1 MTVPD
6 GSRPGLRPVWQR
18 AALLIAG
25 FVALLYAIEAVDA
38 AAPAELDSAG
48 IEPRSAD
55 GLWGVVFAPV
65 LHADWA
71 HLSANTIPLL
81 VLGFLV
87 LVSGIGRGLA
97 ATAII
102 WIVGGLGTWL
112 TAGAGFVHIGASI
125 LVFGWLTYLITRGI
139 FNPAG
144 EPDRHRRDRA
154 VRLRQHPVGRAA
166 QRPACLLAGAPLRRR
181 GRRSGRV
188 AALRRRASP
197 AAFAGRADL
206 AVPVRRTPSRQLT
219 DR

>member
-71 HLSANTIPLL
+71 HLSANTIPLF

-139 FNPAG
+139 FTRQANQIVIGVIVLFVYGSILWGVLPSDPRVSWQG
-144 EPDRHRRDRA
+144 HLFGA
-154 VRLRQHPVGRAA
+154 VGGVLAA
-166 QRPACLLAGAPLRRR
+166 WLLSADERRR
-181 GRRSGRV
+181 RRS
-188 AALRRRASP
+188 P
-197 AAFAGRADL
+197 
-206 AVPVRRTPSRQLT
+206 AVPTSPYR
-219 DR
+219 

>member
-38 AAPAELDSAG
+38 AAPAELDTAG

-55 GLWGVVFAPV
+55 GLWGVLFAPV

-102 WIVGGLGTWL
+102 WVVGGLGTWL

-139 FNPAG
+139 FTRQANQIVIGVIVLFVYGSILWGVLPSDPRVSWQG
-144 EPDRHRRDRA
+144 HLFGA
-154 VRLRQHPVGRAA
+154 VGGVLAA
-166 QRPACLLAGAPLRRR
+166 WLLSSDERRR
-181 GRRSGRV
+181 RRS
-188 AALRRRASP
+188 P
-197 AAFAGRADL
+197 
-206 AVPVRRTPSRQLT
+206 AVPSSPFG
-219 DR
+219 

>member
-102 WIVGGLGTWL
+102 WIVGDSVPGSPP
-112 TAGAGFVHIGASI
+112 VPASCTS
-125 LVFGWLTYLITRGI
+125 V
-139 FNPAG
+139 
-144 EPDRHRRDRA
+144 
-154 VRLRQHPVGRAA
+154 
-166 QRPACLLAGAPLRRR
+166 
-181 GRRSGRV
+181 RRSSSSAG
-188 AALRRRASP
+188 SP
-197 AAFAGRADL
+197 
-206 AVPVRRTPSRQLT
+206 T
-219 DR
+219 

>member
-38 AAPAELDSAG
+38 AAPAELDTAG

-55 GLWGVVFAPV
+55 GLWGVLFAPV

-102 WIVGGLGTWL
+102 WVVGGLGTWL

-139 FNPAG
+139 FTRQANQIVIGVIVLFVYGSILWGVLPSDPRVSWQG
-144 EPDRHRRDRA
+144 HLFGA
-154 VRLRQHPVGRAA
+154 VGGVLAA
-166 QRPACLLAGAPLRRR
+166 WLLSADERRR
-181 GRRSGRV
+181 RRS
-188 AALRRRASP
+188 P
-197 AAFAGRADL
+197 
-206 AVPVRRTPSRQLT
+206 AVPSSPFG
-219 DR
+219 

>member
-139 FNPAG
+139 FTRQANQIVIGVIVLFVYGSILWGVLPSDPRVSWQG
-144 EPDRHRRDRA
+144 HLFGA
-154 VRLRQHPVGRAA
+154 VGGVLAA
-166 QRPACLLAGAPLRRR
+166 WLLSADERRR
-181 GRRSGRV
+181 RRS
-188 AALRRRASP
+188 P
-197 AAFAGRADL
+197 
-206 AVPVRRTPSRQLT
+206 AVPTLPYG
-219 DR
+219 

>member
-6 GSRPGLRPVWQR
+6 GPRPRPVWQR
-18 AALLIAG
+18 ATLLIAG

-38 AAPAELDSAG
+38 AAPADLDSAG

-55 GLWGVVFAPV
+55 GLWGVLFAPV

-102 WIVGGLGTWL
+102 WVVGGLGTWL

-139 FNPAG
+139 FTRQANQIVIGVIVLFVYGSILWGVLPSDPRVSWQG
-144 EPDRHRRDRA
+144 HLFGA
-154 VRLRQHPVGRAA
+154 VGGVLAA
-166 QRPACLLAGAPLRRR
+166 WLLSADERRR
-181 GRRSGRV
+181 RRS
-188 AALRRRASP
+188 P
-197 AAFAGRADL
+197 
-206 AVPVRRTPSRQLT
+206 AVPSSPFG
-219 DR
+219 

>member
-6 GSRPGLRPVWQR
+6 GPRPRPVWQR

-38 AAPAELDSAG
+38 AAPAELDTAG

-55 GLWGVVFAPV
+55 GLWGVLFAPV

-102 WIVGGLGTWL
+102 WVVGGLGTWL

-139 FNPAG
+139 FTRQANQIVIGVIVLFVYGSILWGVLPSDPRVSWQG
-144 EPDRHRRDRA
+144 HLFGA
-154 VRLRQHPVGRAA
+154 VGGVLAA
-166 QRPACLLAGAPLRRR
+166 WLLSADERRR
-181 GRRSGRV
+181 RRS
-188 AALRRRASP
+188 P
-197 AAFAGRADL
+197 
-206 AVPVRRTPSRQLT
+206 AVPSSPFG
-219 DR
+219 

>member
-6 GSRPGLRPVWQR
+6 GPRPRPVWQR
-18 AALLIAG
+18 ATLLIAG
-25 FVALLYAIEAVDA
+25 FVAMLYAIEAVDA
-38 AAPAELDSAG
+38 AAPADLDSAG

-55 GLWGVVFAPV
+55 GLWGVLFAPV

-102 WIVGGLGTWL
+102 WVVGGLGTWL

-139 FNPAG
+139 FTRQANQIVIGVIVLFVYGSILWGVLPSDPRVSWQG
-144 EPDRHRRDRA
+144 HLFGA
-154 VRLRQHPVGRAA
+154 VGGVLAA
-166 QRPACLLAGAPLRRR
+166 WLLSADERRR
-181 GRRSGRV
+181 RRS
-188 AALRRRASP
+188 P
-197 AAFAGRADL
+197 
-206 AVPVRRTPSRQLT
+206 AVPSSPFG
-219 DR
+219 

>member
-25 FVALLYAIEAVDA
+25 FVALLYVIEAVDA
-38 AAPAELDSAG
+38 AAPAELDTAG

-55 GLWGVVFAPV
+55 GLWGVLFAPV

-102 WIVGGLGTWL
+102 WVVGGLGTWL

-139 FNPAG
+139 FTRQANQIVIGGIVLFVYGSILWGVLPSDPRVSWQG
-144 EPDRHRRDRA
+144 HLFGA
-154 VRLRQHPVGRAA
+154 VGGVLAA
-166 QRPACLLAGAPLRRR
+166 WLLSADERRR
-181 GRRSGRV
+181 RRS
-188 AALRRRASP
+188 P
-197 AAFAGRADL
+197 
-206 AVPVRRTPSRQLT
+206 AVPSSPFG
-219 DR
+219 

>member
-6 GSRPGLRPVWQR
+6 GSRPGPRPVWQR

-25 FVALLYAIEAVDA
+25 FVALLYGIEAVDA
-38 AAPAELDSAG
+38 AAPADLDSAG
-48 IEPRSAD
+48 IEPRTAD
-55 GLWGVVFAPV
+55 GLWGVAFAPV

-102 WIVGGLGTWL
+102 WVVGGLGTWL
-112 TAGAGFVHIGASI
+112 TAGSGFVHIGASI

-139 FNPAG
+139 FTRQSSQIVIGVIVLFVYGSILWGVLPSDPRVSWQG
-144 EPDRHRRDRA
+144 HLFGA
-154 VRLRQHPVGRAA
+154 VGGVLAA
-166 QRPACLLAGAPLRRR
+166 WLLSADERRR
-181 GRRSGRV
+181 RR
-188 AALRRRASP
+188 P
-197 AAFAGRADL
+197 P
-206 AVPVRRTPSRQLT
+206 AVPTSSFG
-219 DR
+219 

>member
-139 FNPAG
+139 FTRQANQIVIGVIVLFVYGSILWGVLPSDPRVSWQG
-144 EPDRHRRDRA
+144 HLFGA
-154 VRLRQHPVGRAA
+154 VGGVLAA
-166 QRPACLLAGAPLRRR
+166 WLLSADERRR
-181 GRRSGRV
+181 RRS
-188 AALRRRASP
+188 P
-197 AAFAGRADL
+197 
-206 AVPVRRTPSRQLT
+206 AVPTSPYR
-219 DR
+219 

>member
-139 FNPAG
+139 FTRQANQIVIGVIVLFVYGSILWGVLPSDPRVSWQGHLFGAG
-144 EPDRHRRDRA
+144 GG
-154 VRLRQHPVGRAA
+154 VLAA
-166 QRPACLLAGAPLRRR
+166 WLLSADERRR
-181 GRRSGRV
+181 RRS
-188 AALRRRASP
+188 P
-197 AAFAGRADL
+197 
-206 AVPVRRTPSRQLT
+206 AVPTSPYR
-219 DR
+219 